1 MRWTQQEYE
10 AYLARRGQS
19 GNSRD
24 RPGAQLQKQQDVDA
38 GKDHNKP
45 GKAKVDEA
53 SHPKFRVRVVLRY
66 SDNRRRD
73 IDGAL
78 STVLDCVVRA
88 FRRFRS
94 VDTRNTGES
103 RPMR

>member
-1 MRWTQQEYE
+1 MPNWDSATYE

-19 GNSRD
+19 GNSRN
-24 RPGAQLQKQQDVDA
+24 RSGAQLQKQQDVDA
-38 GKDHNKP
+38 GKDHNKSDQ
-45 GKAKVDEA
+45 AKVDEA
-53 SHPKFRVRVVLRY
+53 SHPKFRIRVVLRY

-88 FRRFRS
+88 FGRFRS
-94 VDTRNTGES
+94 VDTRNTGEG
-103 RPMR
+103 